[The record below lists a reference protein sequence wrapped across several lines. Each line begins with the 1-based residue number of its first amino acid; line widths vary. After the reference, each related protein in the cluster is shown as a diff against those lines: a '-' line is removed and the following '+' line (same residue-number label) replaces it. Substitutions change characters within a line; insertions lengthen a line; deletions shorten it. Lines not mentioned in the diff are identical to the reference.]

1 MPMYSLYDSIATV
14 SMQTA
19 NTRNVA
25 SWIWAES
32 TVCSVASPGV
42 AICGSLI
49 DNRVH
54 HNGMQ
59 KFVLDR

>member
-1 MPMYSLYDSIATV
+1 MYSLYDSIATV

-49 DNRVH
+49 DNRV
-54 HNGMQ
+54 
-59 KFVLDR
+59 